1 MGPRASDVD
10 GLDHGIQCEAN
21 NLLIYA
27 ALYPR
32 RKGTTTLD
40 PDKPDRIAMHADE
53 RRSVGVVALI
63 AMIRMFGL
71 FALLPVLSL
80 YARDLQDATPFLI
93 GLAVGAY
100 GLTQAAFQIPL
111 GALSDRVGRLP
122 VIVTGLAI
130 FAAGSVVAALSDSI
144 HGVIAGRFLQGAG
157 AISAT
162 LTALITD
169 ATRPEV
175 RTRSMA
181 VFGVGIGA
189 SFMIAFAAGPLIAAK
204 FGVLAL
210 FWVAAGMAVIAALL
224 LRLLPDIPQPKR
236 RESWSLVPAFRAD
249 LLRIDFY
256 VFLLHAIMTATFVAL
271 PLLLYDR
278 LDIPL
283 TSHWEMYIGS
293 LVVSLGIA
301 VPMIMKDN
309 HQGRGYLIGLAVSF
323 ILMAQLGL
331 TFFAF
336 SAVPV
341 FAALVIYFAGFN
353 FLEAGLPARLSML
366 AEEKV
371 RGASLGVFSSAQ
383 FLGAFVGGL
392 IGGRFLG
399 QGRPTDV
406 FFVCALLAGIWL
418 ALQGFGR
425 LRK

>member
-1 MGPRASDVD
+1 MNSEKP
-10 GLDHGIQCEAN
+10 EA
-21 NLLIYA
+21 
-27 ALYPR
+27 
-32 RKGTTTLD
+32 
-40 PDKPDRIAMHADE
+40 IAMLADE

-80 YARDLQDATPFLI
+80 YASDLQGATPLLI

-100 GLTQAAFQIPL
+100 GLTQAGFQIPL
-111 GALSDRVGRLP
+111 GVLSDRIGRIP
-122 VIVTGLAI
+122 VIVGGLAI
-130 FAAGSVVAALSDSI
+130 FAAGSVLAGVSDSI
-144 HGVIAGRFLQGAG
+144 HGVIAGRLLQGAG

-169 ATRPEV
+169 ATRAEV

-181 VFGVGIGA
+181 VFGVGIGM
-189 SFMIAFAAGPLIAAK
+189 SFMIAMVAGPLIASH
-204 FGVLAL
+204 FGVRSL
-210 FWVAAGMAVIAALL
+210 FWIAAALAIVAALM
-224 LRLLPDIPQPKR
+224 LRLLPYVPKPEASR
-236 RESWSLVPAFRAD
+236 SWNMMPAFRAD

-271 PLLLYDR
+271 PFLLHDRLELALTDHWKMYVGALLL
-278 LDIPL
+278 
-283 TSHWEMYIGS
+283 
-293 LVVSLGIA
+293 SLGIT
-301 VPMIMKDN
+301 VPMIMSDH
-309 HQGRGYLIGLAVSF
+309 HQGRGRLIGLAVTL
-323 ILMAQLGL
+323 IVAAQLSL
-331 TFFAF
+331 TFFGF

-341 FAALVIYFAGFN
+341 FLALVVYFGGFN
-353 FLEAGLPARLSML
+353 FLEAGLPARLSVL
-366 AEEKV
+366 AEDEV

-406 FFVCALLAGIWL
+406 FFVCALLGGIWL

-425 LRK
+425 FRR